1 MWRKLIEWFKSDTDF
16 RAAVFSSGMLLI
28 TLAFAVYNGILGI
41 LHSSLWHGSI
51 CVYYILL
58 TLIRVFILLA
68 EKHIVKKGVHKKR
81 HRRNV
86 FVISSAILLLLNLS
100 MIIPTAFMVKLVKP
114 VNLSLIP
121 ALAMAV
127 YTTIKV
133 VMAVRQLKHRRDSG
147 NLLVRELWTINVVDA
162 ALSVISLQNTLIMV
176 AGDPG
181 DEGLFLLSAIT
192 GGIIIL
198 GTIAMEVYM
207 FVQEMKQ
214 A

>member
-1 MWRKLIEWFKSDTDF
+1 MRKLFERLKSDTDF
-16 RAAVFSSGMLLI
+16 RAAVLSSGMLLI

-41 LHSSLWHGSI
+41 LYSSLWHGSI
-51 CVYYILL
+51 CVYYLLL
-58 TLIRVFILLA
+58 TLIRVFILLS
-68 EKHIVKKGVHKKR
+68 EKRIVKRGDQKER

-86 FVISSAILLLLNLS
+86 FVISSAILLLINLS
-100 MIIPTAFMVKLVKP
+100 MVIPTAFMVKFEKP
-114 VNLSLIP
+114 VNLALIP

-133 VMAVRQLKHRRDSG
+133 IMAVHQLKHRTESD
-147 NLLVRELWTINVVDA
+147 NPLIRELWTINVVDA

-181 DEGLFLLSAIT
+181 DEGLFLLSAIA

-207 FVQEMKQ
+207 FVREMRQ